1 MLVGIWLMGLCIDVL
16 MCRYTEAQCVDVS
29 CVYDR
34 LYADVLVG

>member
-1 MLVGIWLMGLCIDVL
+1 LGIWLMGLCIDVL
-16 MCRYTEAQCVDVS
+16 MCRYTEAQCVDVP